1 MNIKSYSLYHF
12 HVFLHIMNNSKKKTK
27 KKYVEITE
35 KTGSDE
41 MQALLDKVESDLD
54 EDVDNEMNDSDKE
67 FFGNDELDYN
77 SDSVANASDI
87 LFHAANV
94 HSSSSGNPSFNF
106 STHS

>member
-1 MNIKSYSLYHF
+1 M
-12 HVFLHIMNNSKKKTK
+12 
-27 KKYVEITE
+27 
-35 KTGSDE
+35 
-41 MQALLDKVESDLD
+41 ESDLD

-87 LFHAANV
+87 LVPAANA

>member
-1 MNIKSYSLYHF
+1 M
-12 HVFLHIMNNSKKKTK
+12 
-27 KKYVEITE
+27 
-35 KTGSDE
+35 
-41 MQALLDKVESDLD
+41 ESDLD
-54 EDVDNEMNDSDKE
+54 EDVDNEMNDSDKV

-87 LFHAANV
+87 LVPAANG